1 MTQRQLDRAVAAAT
15 GESVATIHRL
25 GFVAGANRPAVLEP
39 EDLHL
44 VVQCPFCRRPVPYP
58 GPDRDGPA
66 ALAEC
71 DGCDVD
77 FDFDPGEVY
86 AAGPVETVGSCD
98 AA

>member
-25 GFVAGANRPAVLEP
+25 GFVAGADRPADLEP
-39 EDLHL
+39 DDLTL
-44 VVQCPFCRRPVPYP
+44 AVDCPFCRRPVPYP
-58 GPDRDGPA
+58 GLARDGSA

-71 DGCDVD
+71 DRCDVY

-86 AAGPVETVGSCD
+86 AEAAFPTRVAG
-98 AA
+98 